1 MPSEADARVFRRHF
15 LRRRGGSGKLKKLCK
30 SGNIG

>member
-1 MPSEADARVFRRHF
+1 MPSEADARGFRRHF
-15 LRRRGGSGKLKKLCK
+15 LPGGSGKPEKLCK